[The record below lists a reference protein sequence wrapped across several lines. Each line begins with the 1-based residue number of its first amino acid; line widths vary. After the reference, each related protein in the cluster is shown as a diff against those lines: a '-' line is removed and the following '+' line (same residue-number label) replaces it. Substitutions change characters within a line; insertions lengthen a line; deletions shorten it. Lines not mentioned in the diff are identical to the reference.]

1 MTAEPKFSITG
12 CVITF
17 NEADSIRACLESL
30 SPCDELVVVD
40 SHSTDATREIAA
52 SLGARVIERDW
63 PGYRSQKQFAIEAA
77 AHDWVLVLDADEQ
90 LSPALAAEIEDFKR
104 AGAGGIA
111 AFDIPRL
118 SRYFGRYLR
127 HGDAYPDRQTRLFD
141 RRRARF
147 AGMEVHERVQV
158 DGRRG
163 HLRHDILHDSFRDLD
178 DQLAKRTTYARLVAA
193 TAHARGKRG
202 RWLPVFLN
210 PLWRFLRG
218 YVFRLGFLDGWRG
231 LAMALIA
238 AKYVREKHLRL
249 LILDRASRDAA
260 REARDRGG

>member
-1 MTAEPKFSITG
+1 MTATPKLGITG

-17 NEADSIRACLESL
+17 NEEANIRACLESL

-40 SHSTDATREIAA
+40 SHSTDRTREIAA

-77 AHDWVLVLDADEQ
+77 RHDWVLVLDADEQ
-90 LSPALAAEIEDFKR
+90 LSPALAAEVEALKR
-104 AGAGGIA
+104 SGPGDAV

-127 HGDAYPDRQTRLFD
+127 HGDWYPDRQTRLFD

-147 AGMEVHERVQV
+147 AGMEVHERVDV
-158 DGRRG
+158 DGRLG
-163 HLRHDILHDSFRDLD
+163 HLQGDILHDSFRDLD

-193 TAHARGKRG
+193 SQHAKGKRG
-202 RWLPVFLN
+202 SWLSVFFN

-231 LAMALIA
+231 LAVALIA

-249 LILDRASRDAA
+249 VILDRAA
-260 REARDRGG
+260 RETDRG